1 MKGYHQSF
9 RRAIRARLVDVN
21 TLNSARDWKTRYRGV
36 FKIKESVR
44 LLRKGDHVRVSTT
57 NERIEKGYERCSQR
71 KFSY

>member
-9 RRAIRARLVDVN
+9 RRAIGARLVDVN

-36 FKIKESVR
+36 FKIKESAR

-57 NERIEKGYERCSQR
+57 DERIEKGYERCSQR
-71 KFSY
+71 KFS

>member
-36 FKIKESVR
+36 FKIKESAR

-57 NERIEKGYERCSQR
+57 DERIEKGYERCSQR
-71 KFSY
+71 KFS

>member
-36 FKIKESVR
+36 FKKSAP

-71 KFSY
+71 KFS

>member
-36 FKIKESVR
+36 FKIKESAP

-71 KFSY
+71 KFS

>member
-57 NERIEKGYERCSQR
+57 DERIEKGYERCSQR

>member
-36 FKIKESVR
+36 FKIKESVC

-57 NERIEKGYERCSQR
+57 NERTEKGYERCSQR

>member
-36 FKIKESVR
+36 IKESAP
-44 LLRKGDHVRVSTT
+44 LLRKGDHIRVSTT
-57 NERIEKGYERCSQR
+57 NERTEKGYERCSQR
-71 KFSY
+71 KLS